1 MRFKANDLE
10 TIAEKLDISP
20 TMYEYAVARYQGI
33 SQYLAD
39 NGIDADFYPQGS
51 FRTGTVV
58 RPIKDGIETDFDI
71 DVICE
76 LSSKK
81 EATTPKQTK
90 KTVGQAL
97 EKNTVYKEKLQPEED
112 RCWTLKYADVSDG
125 IGFSLDV
132 VPSVGESNTAIAGLI
147 NSGVQIQYAGTAL
160 AITEKRGAENYSWL
174 PSNPKGFGNWF
185 D

>member
-58 RPIKDGIETDFDI
+58 RPIKDGVEADYDI
-71 DVICE
+71 DV
-76 LSSKK
+76 
-81 EATTPKQTK
+81 T
-90 KTVGQAL
+90 GH
-97 EKNTVYKEKLQPEED
+97 
-112 RCWTLKYADVSDG
+112 
-125 IGFSLDV
+125 
-132 VPSVGESNTAIAGLI
+132 
-147 NSGVQIQYAGTAL
+147 
-160 AITEKRGAENYSWL
+160 
-174 PSNPKGFGNWF
+174 FGCLLR
-185 D
+185 